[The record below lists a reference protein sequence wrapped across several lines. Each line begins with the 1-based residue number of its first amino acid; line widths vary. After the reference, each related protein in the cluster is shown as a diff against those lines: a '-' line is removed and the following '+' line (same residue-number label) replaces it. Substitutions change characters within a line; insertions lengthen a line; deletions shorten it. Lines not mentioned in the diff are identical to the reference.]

1 MSLAVP
7 QLMTPPYA
15 RILKTV
21 TGILKLFLQLSGL
34 KSTTSQELIVFLSK
48 GMWRGLPVNLHGDDL
63 EYSPL
68 EHLRRQ
74 HLKKL

>member
-15 RILKTV
+15 LIPKTV
-21 TGILKLFLQLSGL
+21 TGFLKLFPLLSGL
-34 KSTTSQELIVFLSK
+34 KSTTSQELIMFLRK
-48 GMWRGLPVNLHGDDL
+48 GMWRGVPVNLNDDDL
-63 EYSPL
+63 EDSPL